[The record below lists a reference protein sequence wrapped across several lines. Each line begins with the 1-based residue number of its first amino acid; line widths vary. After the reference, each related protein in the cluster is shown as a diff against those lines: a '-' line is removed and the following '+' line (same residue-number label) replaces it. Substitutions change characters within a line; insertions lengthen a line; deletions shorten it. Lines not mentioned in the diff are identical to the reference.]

1 MPFTPHP
8 AVTPAR
14 NPTRATRRWGAL
26 MVLACVALLSGLLHP
41 TAAHATPHTADT
53 TPPEQQVVVLGT
65 GGIRWSDVTA
75 DTTPAL
81 FQFARSA
88 AIGNLVVRNVRP
100 STCPADGWLALNAG
114 NRAGDAI
121 NGAAGPCRYLEEPP
135 ESAGDPSGIT
145 TATVPHWQALTDAV
159 ASQKY
164 SAQLGTFA
172 TTLTDAGVSTAAV
185 GPGAAIALANSDGQV
200 TGTFFSRLSTTSALS
215 GQMRAALNT
224 VTGPQ
229 RLVIADVGHLRI
241 SRTTSA
247 NDPSVSAQLTEIDA
261 RVDAALRAIRAV
273 DPDLEHTTIILASL
287 SDPTGAPR
295 LSIVAMDGAGVQGN
309 FLTSPSTKQQGFNQ
323 SSDIPTTVLSLL
335 DVPRT
340 AQFVGSPLRAHT
352 VAGSTTDRINVLID
366 AETHT
371 LATRPIV
378 EPFFLLFCVV
388 NIALFAVV
396 SYVFSGRSLRRMS
409 KGATWVT
416 AHSRGLLVGCQIAG
430 IAIAALPVATLL
442 ANLIPWWRSP
452 LPTLTLAA
460 LTVIIIGLIATIAM
474 SPLWRGWRFGPIAV
488 VSAITVTVLA
498 IDVATGA
505 RLQVSALM
513 GVQPMVG
520 GRFYGFNNQSFALFA
535 TTSLLLA
542 GALANTLVVAG
553 KRRLAAVTVALLGTA
568 AILLNGM
575 PSLGA
580 DFGGPPA
587 LFPAFALLTLWA
599 AGIRITVKRVIGVLL
614 AAVAV
619 VSSFAVIDWL
629 RPEEDRTHLGRFV
642 DTVLDGGLLDVVG
655 RKLAANFST
664 FTNPLALV
672 AITAILVL
680 LIVLGRP
687 VRLAAKD
694 SGQLAPYHWLTGG
707 VPLKQ
712 IATVTPLF
720 LPTVYAVY
728 VALAI
733 GTAVNDSGVVIVAIG
748 LAVLVPL
755 LIATYARWILSITT
769 RIKQAGLTTPIDRST
784 R

>member
-1 MPFTPHP
+1 M
-8 AVTPAR
+8 
-14 NPTRATRRWGAL
+14 AL
-26 MVLACVALLSGLLHP
+26 
-41 TAAHATPHTADT
+41 
-53 TPPEQQVVVLGT
+53 
-65 GGIRWSDVTA
+65 
-75 DTTPAL
+75 
-81 FQFARSA
+81 
-88 AIGNLVVRNVRP
+88 
-100 STCPADGWLALNAG
+100 
-114 NRAGDAI
+114 
-121 NGAAGPCRYLEEPP
+121 
-135 ESAGDPSGIT
+135 
-145 TATVPHWQALTDAV
+145 
-159 ASQKY
+159 
-164 SAQLGTFA
+164 
-172 TTLTDAGVSTAAV
+172 
-185 GPGAAIALANSDGQV
+185 
-200 TGTFFSRLSTTSALS
+200 
-215 GQMRAALNT
+215 
-224 VTGPQ
+224 
-229 RLVIADVGHLRI
+229 
-241 SRTTSA
+241 
-247 NDPSVSAQLTEIDA
+247 
-261 RVDAALRAIRAV
+261 
-273 DPDLEHTTIILASL
+273 
-287 SDPTGAPR
+287 
-295 LSIVAMDGAGVQGN
+295 
-309 FLTSPSTKQQGFNQ
+309 
-323 SSDIPTTVLSLL
+323 
-335 DVPRT
+335 
-340 AQFVGSPLRAHT
+340 
-352 VAGSTTDRINVLID
+352 
-366 AETHT
+366 
-371 LATRPIV
+371 
-378 EPFFLLFCVV
+378 
-388 NIALFAVV
+388 
-396 SYVFSGRSLRRMS
+396 
-409 KGATWVT
+409 
-416 AHSRGLLVGCQIAG
+416 
-430 IAIAALPVATLL
+430 
-442 ANLIPWWRSP
+442 P

-619 VSSFAVIDWL
+619 VSSFAVVDWL

-712 IATVTPLF
+712 IATDTPLF

>member
-1 MPFTPHP
+1 M
-8 AVTPAR
+8 
-14 NPTRATRRWGAL
+14 AL
-26 MVLACVALLSGLLHP
+26 
-41 TAAHATPHTADT
+41 
-53 TPPEQQVVVLGT
+53 
-65 GGIRWSDVTA
+65 
-75 DTTPAL
+75 
-81 FQFARSA
+81 
-88 AIGNLVVRNVRP
+88 
-100 STCPADGWLALNAG
+100 
-114 NRAGDAI
+114 
-121 NGAAGPCRYLEEPP
+121 
-135 ESAGDPSGIT
+135 
-145 TATVPHWQALTDAV
+145 
-159 ASQKY
+159 
-164 SAQLGTFA
+164 
-172 TTLTDAGVSTAAV
+172 
-185 GPGAAIALANSDGQV
+185 
-200 TGTFFSRLSTTSALS
+200 
-215 GQMRAALNT
+215 
-224 VTGPQ
+224 
-229 RLVIADVGHLRI
+229 
-241 SRTTSA
+241 
-247 NDPSVSAQLTEIDA
+247 
-261 RVDAALRAIRAV
+261 
-273 DPDLEHTTIILASL
+273 
-287 SDPTGAPR
+287 
-295 LSIVAMDGAGVQGN
+295 
-309 FLTSPSTKQQGFNQ
+309 
-323 SSDIPTTVLSLL
+323 
-335 DVPRT
+335 
-340 AQFVGSPLRAHT
+340 
-352 VAGSTTDRINVLID
+352 
-366 AETHT
+366 
-371 LATRPIV
+371 
-378 EPFFLLFCVV
+378 
-388 NIALFAVV
+388 
-396 SYVFSGRSLRRMS
+396 
-409 KGATWVT
+409 
-416 AHSRGLLVGCQIAG
+416 
-430 IAIAALPVATLL
+430 
-442 ANLIPWWRSP
+442 P

-619 VSSFAVIDWL
+619 VSSFAVVDWL

-712 IATVTPLF
+712 IATDTPLF

-769 RIKQAGLTTPIDRST
+769 RIKQAGLTTPLIGQRAKNSSARYRGSWTDTDATKGALMPASTSNESDNPSIKNPDLYDDLRDQGASKEKAARISNAAARDGHSTIST
-784 R
+784 RGGSSGSYEDWTVTELHNRAKELGMSGYSRMRKAELIDALRNH